1 MKRSVLFLFFAII
14 LTLVKAQQNQV
25 LPPLTIDAEMALPN
39 SNFLDI
45 KERTLNYLQQ
55 VTDSAERRKFKNF
68 YRWDWFWRDRIC
80 DGSDCDEGNFSYVN
94 REMAKYISSS
104 NASCFHQGND
114 DPSAWKSIGPNKQPN
129 PIANQNMGLIT
140 SIFVNPNDNNIVYAG
155 SNSGGLFKTNNALSP
170 NPTWEFLTDAAPI
183 AAMGIQSIAVGNNGL
198 TIYVAT
204 GTIAMNRGG
213 YGIGVLFSMDGGQT
227 WEQTEIRYSDTQLN
241 LYYDYAIHK
250 LLINPTDDTKFYAIN
265 TNKLFKADLY
275 GLSVD
280 EKNIPSLETNLMLR
294 SMEYV
299 PGNFNNIYISGKEIW
314 RYNSITDNFTRLDNL
329 PSFILPTPPSG
340 YPFIEKSIKL
350 SAVNDGIYALVHYS
364 FYKLVGNNKE
374 FSGVVNVQI
383 KKYDT
388 TVNDWVY
395 NADCNSNIL
404 NSVFV
409 VSKDNED
416 IIYTEST
423 GRTVS
428 KSINRGNNFTT
439 ISNYNQPFNGV
450 YTHCDIRALYIT
462 NNPDSRLFVGNDGG
476 IMYLDN
482 ADELSTNP
490 TSINWKNI
498 NGTDLNITQFWG
510 FDINEKDA
518 YHILGGTQDNGTMAF
533 INNTWNVNVIGD
545 AYRPAIN
552 QQNGNFAIVPTND
565 NPCIRYTNNGGLSWL
580 GSYCSFNDEKYLQ
593 DRPLI
598 RDEQNFFYVGYQN
611 VYKSADPTQG
621 WTKISDFISGG
632 CPVDNNNVLRAI
644 AVAPSNNNIIFAA
657 FQGAHWTSNTSVIDA
672 CPNRRLFYTT
682 NGQSQNPLW
691 NYIPLQLYDAS
702 GTTVIG
708 QALDGAGISDIIVHP
723 TNPNKIWVAM
733 TDFIGHGTTSCGKNR
748 VLEGT
753 FNGTTWIFRDV
764 SSGLPR
770 FLVLRLAYLKGS
782 NDVLFAG
789 TDVGLFYYRP
799 YISDPIK
806 WHPFNK
812 NMPKGIVNEIR
823 INQCS
828 GKIYAGV
835 YGRGMWESAIPENLF
850 TTESITTSQTWI
862 GTIEKHTSISVEPGA
877 TLTITGILNMA
888 NNKYI
893 IVKPGAHLVVNGG
906 TITNGCGLMWD
917 GIQVWGNPNA
927 NQSPALQGRITINN
941 ATITNARVAVT
952 LSKKGDCCGYNGGY
966 IIASNSSFINNF
978 KSIEF
983 MKYHRPLLPN
993 GVEPNNLSFVTNCT
1007 FTSNDYLRDPNW
1019 LWPDGTRRTH
1029 DAHITLWDV
1038 KGATFRGNSFSN
1050 TLTNL
1055 PFNKRGEGIRSIDA
1069 TYRVESTCLSYDQ
1082 YGCTGV
1088 PNTFTNLFIGIKE
1101 SATPG
1106 KISQLTCS
1114 RSVFNDVEKAIIIE
1128 NTTGSRIVLN
1138 TFNHSYNPPP
1148 PSDPF
1153 AAKRSIF
1160 AVYANSS
1167 TALQVEQNTINFPQN
1182 LHKGIIVR
1190 NSRELGA
1197 SVYRNT
1203 LHGAA
1208 TRVQAEA
1215 DNSMA
1220 LIDCNDFYDK
1230 LQNRQ
1235 QDIALTSGYLI
1246 DQGTCQNLI
1255 NFPTNPE
1262 ANRFY
1267 GYCDN
1272 NLLQLAK
1279 NANVPGY
1286 IYSSYSNPIYFPSVN
1301 CVSNSITPNGC
1312 GNITVPHDQ
1321 ACPSNL
1327 SSIKTIHQHK
1337 ELANDYFAMQ
1347 QQIKILLEAG
1357 NSPALY
1363 HSLQHDAPGI
1373 AKNNLLQA
1381 SPYLS
1386 EQLLLAIVARG
1397 LPAGILK
1404 EILSA
1409 NSPLPAAVLDALQQ
1423 INLPNGVRSQIM
1435 ALQNGISPYTQ
1446 VIKTIEFYEA
1456 SARQNI
1462 AEVIRQYLDS
1472 NDVRSAKV
1480 YLEQFEAPEY
1490 VCAYVPVAIDARDTV
1505 SASLALE
1512 KIEIIADSAVAA
1524 NPADPRAIHLKG
1536 FCEFYRMVAQIEK
1549 RPNGYFDLDASEI
1562 EFIYLLAQDNSAV
1575 GARARAVY
1583 TLVSGEQ
1590 LIAEPEELEENP
1602 SLRIQT
1608 PDDENV
1614 AQNPQT
1620 IRVYPNPSTG
1630 NVNIE
1635 LTTEQQ
1641 IEAIHIIDI
1650 SGKKVFEQKSNGT
1663 MQETLSLSLSAEG
1676 LYLLQVQYSNGTY
1689 ETKKIHIVK

>member
-1 MKRSVLFLFFAII
+1 M
-14 LTLVKAQQNQV
+14 VK
-25 LPPLTIDAEMALPN
+25 LPPPIFILLIFCALQFNTFAQTNSPGIEWRELSWFPTKPNGQQQTQTESDEDWWYNHENIYNNGVHTGYVACGYSGFINHTIQNGCLNTSLHNPECTELETPGNVKGSTYGTIGKLSLTGKLEW
-39 SNFLDI
+39 I
-45 KERTLNYLQQ
+45 KYYNEGELFTVKQTNDGGFIAVGY
-55 VTDSAERRKFKNF
+55 TKSTHDKN
-68 YRWDWFWRDRIC
+68 
-80 DGSDCDEGNFSYVN
+80 G
-94 REMAKYISSS
+94 
-104 NASCFHQGND
+104 
-114 DPSAWKSIGPNKQPN
+114 N
-129 PIANQNMGLIT
+129 PIAYNPESINSSQFFIPNTHCDEYFFNKRHATVIKIDAQGDVIWNYLYGFVDYITDNGITAYKKNTKAFDIVETTIGYKVVGDAETNNNTGKAYTYVFDIDFNGLYLGGNLFFNNQNLGGTALGIAKNPNGNGYVIT
-140 SIFVNPNDNNIVYAG
+140 GKVDDYLGTPPYSQTYTIKAFVRMIESSNNWYRDWPFGAFFGNNTQSISFDVTFDNAGNIIWPVIDNCSNCNYYNYDRFGQLKIFVLTPTNGTDVVFPPIDLGQIRAFDLKAGVTALRNGGFAVVSTKRTITEVTPYFDSNLNCFMESKNWRSDAYLAKFNSNYQLMWEKTFDADDLAPSYYPGDLKKAECLYHITEADDGGLVISGNSSHNFDDNYIAKIYSDCVFYTHCDIAPGPNDNNIV
-155 SNSGGLFKTNNALSP
+155 
-170 NPTWEFLTDAAPI
+170 
-183 AAMGIQSIAVGNNGL
+183 SINNGV
-198 TIYVAT
+198 TTWT
-204 GTIAMNRGG
+204 GNLKVRGSIQIETG
-213 YGIGVLFSMDGGQT
+213 SELIIDG
-227 WEQTEIRYSDTQLN
+227 
-241 LYYDYAIHK
+241 AIVEFA
-250 LLINPTDDTKFYAIN
+250 DTKRLG
-265 TNKLFKADLY
+265 K
-275 GLSVD
+275 
-280 EKNIPSLETNLMLR
+280 ETN
-294 SMEYV
+294 
-299 PGNFNNIYISGKEIW
+299 
-314 RYNSITDNFTRLDNL
+314 
-329 PSFILPTPPSG
+329 
-340 YPFIEKSIKL
+340 
-350 SAVNDGIYALVHYS
+350 
-364 FYKLVGNNKE
+364 
-374 FSGVVNVQI
+374 
-383 KKYDT
+383 
-388 TVNDWVY
+388 
-395 NADCNSNIL
+395 
-404 NSVFV
+404 
-409 VSKDNED
+409 
-416 IIYTEST
+416 
-423 GRTVS
+423 
-428 KSINRGNNFTT
+428 
-439 ISNYNQPFNGV
+439 
-450 YTHCDIRALYIT
+450 
-462 NNPDSRLFVGNDGG
+462 
-476 IMYLDN
+476 
-482 ADELSTNP
+482 
-490 TSINWKNI
+490 
-498 NGTDLNITQFWG
+498 
-510 FDINEKDA
+510 
-518 YHILGGTQDNGTMAF
+518 
-533 INNTWNVNVIGD
+533 
-545 AYRPAIN
+545 
-552 QQNGNFAIVPTND
+552 
-565 NPCIRYTNNGGLSWL
+565 
-580 GSYCSFNDEKYLQ
+580 
-593 DRPLI
+593 
-598 RDEQNFFYVGYQN
+598 
-611 VYKSADPTQG
+611 
-621 WTKISDFISGG
+621 
-632 CPVDNNNVLRAI
+632 
-644 AVAPSNNNIIFAA
+644 
-657 FQGAHWTSNTSVIDA
+657 
-672 CPNRRLFYTT
+672 
-682 NGQSQNPLW
+682 
-691 NYIPLQLYDAS
+691 
-702 GTTVIG
+702 
-708 QALDGAGISDIIVHP
+708 
-723 TNPNKIWVAM
+723 
-733 TDFIGHGTTSCGKNR
+733 
-748 VLEGT
+748 
-753 FNGTTWIFRDV
+753 
-764 SSGLPR
+764 
-770 FLVLRLAYLKGS
+770 
-782 NDVLFAG
+782 
-789 TDVGLFYYRP
+789 
-799 YISDPIK
+799 
-806 WHPFNK
+806 
-812 NMPKGIVNEIR
+812 
-823 INQCS
+823 
-828 GKIYAGV
+828 
-835 YGRGMWESAIPENLF
+835 
-850 TTESITTSQTWI
+850 
-862 GTIEKHTSISVEPGA
+862 
-877 TLTITGILNMA
+877 
-888 NNKYI
+888 I
-893 IVKPGAHLVVNGG
+893 IVKPGGLLTIKNGALL
-906 TITNGCGLMWD
+906 TAFNNCPDAMWD

-927 NQSPALQGRITINN
+927 NQSPALQGRITISN

-983 MKYHRPLLPN
+983 MKYHRPLLSN

-1038 KGATFRGNSFSN
+1038 KGVSFRGNSFSN

-1230 LQNRQ
+1230 QQNRQ

-1246 DQGTCQNLI
+1246 DQGTCQNII

-1272 NLLQLAK
+1272 NILQLAK
-1279 NANVPGY
+1279 NATVPGY
-1286 IYSSYSNPIYFPSVN
+1286 IYSAYSNPEMLPDNN
-1301 CVSNSITPNGC
+1301 CVTSPIQVNNCISFAINY
-1312 GNITVPHDQ
+1312 DQ

-1409 NSPLPAAVLDALQQ
+1409 NSPLPATVLDALQQ

-1435 ALQNGISPYTQ
+1435 ALQNGVSPYTQ
-1446 VIKTIEFYEA
+1446 ALKTIEFYEA

-1524 NPADPRAIHLKG
+1524 NPADSRAIHLKG
-1536 FCEFYRMVAQIEK
+1536 FCEFYRMVAQIER

-1641 IEAIHIIDI
+1641 IETIHIIDI

-1663 MQETLSLSLSAEG
+1663 MQETLSLNLPAEG